1 MKHLQEAHEAML
13 KEGRN
18 DIFWDTYPEEHAVKF
33 IIQDGPIKEAGIGL
47 NGCQAEDMLA
57 FVKHLFVS
65 LNNAFESDENHI
77 TINALNIA
85 LDAQKLRT
93 RDRETRGVEGKNEV

>member
-1 MKHLQEAHEAML
+1 MEHLSAAHEAML

-18 DIFWDTYPEEHAVKF
+18 DIFWDTYPNEHAVKF
-33 IIQDGPIKEAGIGL
+33 IIQDGPIGDTLINL

-65 LNNAFESDENHI
+65 LNNTFESDENHI

-93 RDRETRGVEGKNEV
+93 KDREKRGVEGTNAI